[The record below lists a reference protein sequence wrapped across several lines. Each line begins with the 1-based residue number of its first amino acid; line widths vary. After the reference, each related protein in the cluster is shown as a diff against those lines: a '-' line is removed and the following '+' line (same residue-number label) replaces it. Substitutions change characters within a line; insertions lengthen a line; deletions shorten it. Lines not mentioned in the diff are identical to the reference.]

1 MENREV
7 RAVLH
12 VDENKITIDDGPIAW
27 LEQKMKKLD
36 GDGITLDDAHIFD
49 DDDPED
55 RDEVWVVTVEDVYE
69 GETSIDIKLFKRE
82 NDAREEFRSCIE
94 DTKKNDHLF
103 LDYDKFVSEDDTWR
117 CDDDCVVV
125 GEYDEWFKAYR
136 YGYYSEDHV
145 NIMIDRKVVNE

>member
-12 VDENKITIDDGPIAW
+12 VDESKITIDDGPIAW
-27 LEQKMKKLD
+27 LEQKMKKLK

-55 RDEVWVVTVEDVYE
+55 RDEVWVVTTEDVYE
-69 GETSIDIKLFKRE
+69 GETEVFNKVFKYE
-82 NDAREEFRSCIE
+82 NDARKEFRSYIE
-94 DTKKNDHLF
+94 DAKKNDHLF
-103 LDYDKFVSEDDTWR
+103 LDYDKFVSEDDIGN
-117 CDDDCVVV
+117 CDDDCIVV

-136 YGYYSEDHV
+136 YGHYSEDHV
-145 NIMIDRKVVNE
+145 NIMIERQLINE